1 MSATIEETSG
11 PERNAAAAPQTGPES
26 ATAPATR
33 HFDQVFRSISDVQ
46 GWMTR
51 DQACRLWDRAADL
64 CEGDRIVEIGS
75 FHGRSAIVL
84 ASAAPE
90 GVEIITIDPHGGN
103 DRGPHEF
110 EGYEDEAEQDHQ
122 IFLANLRRAGVHE
135 RIRHLRLYSHD
146 ALGEVPGEI
155 DLLYIDGAH
164 RYAPALDDIKQ
175 WAPKVSLGGTML
187 IHDSFAAWGLTLAI
201 MRELFWSGKFRY
213 LGRSQTM
220 AEYQRADLTPAD
232 RVTNLIR
239 QLLELPY
246 FARNL
251 AIKVLIKAKLA
262 PLTKLLGGNGEW
274 PY

>member
-1 MSATIEETSG
+1 MEETAGAEPAGASG
-11 PERNAAAAPQTGPES
+11 TASGAAAAPKQ
-26 ATAPATR
+26 
-33 HFDQVFRSISDVQ
+33 FDQVFRSIAQVQ

-51 DQACRLWDRAADL
+51 DQACRLWDRAAAL
-64 CEGDRIVEIGS
+64 RPGDRIVEIGS

-90 GVEIITIDPHGGN
+90 GVGIVTIDPHGGN

-110 EGYEDEAEQDHQ
+110 EGFEAEAEQDHH
-122 IFLANLRRAGVHE
+122 IFLANLERAGVRD
-135 RIRHLRLYSHD
+135 RIHHLRLYSHD
-146 ALGEVPGEI
+146 ALDEVPGDI

-164 RYAPALDDIKQ
+164 RYRPALDDIEQ
-175 WAPKVSLGGTML
+175 WTPKMRLGGTVL

-201 MRELFWSGKFRY
+201 VRTMFWSGKFRY

-220 AEYQRADLTPAD
+220 AEYQRVDLSPAD
-232 RVTNLIR
+232 RVANLFR

-262 PLTKLLGGNGEW
+262 PLTRLLGGNGEW

>member
-1 MSATIEETSG
+1 MSATEAATSD
-11 PERNAAAAPQTGPES
+11 PS
-26 ATAPATR
+26 PATR
-33 HFDQVFRSISDVQ
+33 APGPGAPGPDDRSGRTFDQVYRSIADVE

-51 DQACRLWDRAADL
+51 DQACRLWDSASELAA
-64 CEGDRIVEIGS
+64 GDHIVEIGS

-84 ASAAPE
+84 ASAAAH
-90 GVEIITIDPHGGN
+90 GVAIHTIDPHGGN

-110 EGYEDEAEQDHQ
+110 EGFQNEAERDHE
-122 IFLANLRRAGVHE
+122 IFLSNLERAGVRC
-135 RIRHLRLYSHD
+135 RIEHIRKYSHD
-146 ALGEVPGEI
+146 AVEDIPNQV

-164 RYAPALDDIKQ
+164 RFAPALDDLRRYRDRV
-175 WAPKVSLGGTML
+175 AYGGTL
-187 IHDSFAAWGLTLAI
+187 LVHDCYAAWGLTLA
-201 MRELFWSGKFRY
+201 LFMTMALSGKFRY

-220 AEYQRADLTPAD
+220 AQFQRVDLTPAD
-232 RVTNLIR
+232 RAANCFR

-262 PLTKLLGGNGEW
+262 ALTRLLGGNGEW